1 MIIPIIIILK
11 IEDIVSKFSIIQNEE
26 DVIHLISIAVIT
38 AGMLQFFRYLS
49 FNKRF
54 GIVKSTITASTG
66 DLLPVLIIFES
77 IVISYAIL
85 ASEMYGIELVEYS
98 TLQSSLAALFIML
111 LGNFDYYSSKFQ
123 YFVSIF
129 MFTII

>member
-1 MIIPIIIILK
+1 MKLESDHTYNNHLEDRRYCIK
-11 IEDIVSKFSIIQNEE
+11 IFYYSKWRRCYSFDINCCNYCWNVTI
-26 DVIHLISIAVIT
+26 
-38 AGMLQFFRYLS
+38 FRYLS

-85 ASEMYGIELVEYS
+85 TS
-98 TLQSSLAALFIML
+98 
-111 LGNFDYYSSKFQ
+111 
-123 YFVSIF
+123 
-129 MFTII
+129 